1 MNVITLNNTQRMWL
15 DMFMG
20 FYFKSEHELTVKNIE
35 DYLDAIEDD
44 INLEDEQ
51 QIYNYLYGVHEEIL
65 YHANDNRARSN
76 AQLRMSEFEETSNE
90 CQELLDNMSETE
102 DETEYETEDEM
113 ENDMNETAD
122 ETEVYDNSLPVSNL
136 EMELYG
142 DELEPPI
149 VTPPQIAPLELLR
162 SWSINSVNSVES
174 QNNINYIVM

>member
-1 MNVITLNNTQRMWL
+1 MNVIVLNNTQRMWL

-35 DYLDAIEDD
+35 DFLDAAEDD

-65 YHANDNRARSN
+65 YHANDNRVRSN

-90 CQELLDNMSETE
+90 CQELLDNMSDSD
-102 DETEYETEDEM
+102 DETVVESDDESDVETVVE
-113 ENDMNETAD
+113 
-122 ETEVYDNSLPVSNL
+122 ETEVYENRLPVSNL

-142 DELEPPI
+142 HELPVPT
-149 VTPPQIAPLELLR
+149 VTPPQLAPTEILGD
-162 SWSINSVNSVES
+162 WGVNTMEAENT
-174 QNNINYIVM
+174 NNRNYLVM